1 MTWLAKRA
9 LTIVAWTLVVLG
21 PLYGLWTVLEIVT
34 GAHTVAG
41 PADFVLRQWMTWLM
55 VALGPAA
62 QGAVLLLAIRMYE
75 RLVEE
80 RA

>member
-1 MTWLAKRA
+1 MTQVAKRVLTVIAWA
-9 LTIVAWTLVVLG
+9 LMALG

-34 GAHTVAG
+34 GAHTVLG

-55 VALGPAA
+55 VALGPVA
-62 QGAVLLLAIRMYE
+62 QGAVLLLTMRIYE